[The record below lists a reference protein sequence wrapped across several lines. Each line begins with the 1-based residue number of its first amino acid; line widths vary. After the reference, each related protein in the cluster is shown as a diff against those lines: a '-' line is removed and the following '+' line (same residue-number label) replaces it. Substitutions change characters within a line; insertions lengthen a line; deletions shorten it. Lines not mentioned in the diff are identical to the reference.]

1 MKRCGWHRN
10 RCSGSSCRAAWLNP
24 ASAGFTRRAAG
35 PTIPPEQLLLAL
47 LLQAIYSIRSGR
59 MLVEQLDCWRRAGLL
74 SSDPREFKP
83 GERGG
88 DYAFTGNTS
97 DGRCAHFVRHQDRL
111 ASPHPRSPAFAIV

>member
-74 SSDPREFKP
+74 SAEQVFCHQTRESS
-83 GERGG
+83 
-88 DYAFTGNTS
+88 N
-97 DGRCAHFVRHQDRL
+97 L
-111 ASPHPRSPAFAIV
+111 ASAVATMPSPATPQTAGALTS